1 MLITEF
7 DQVLYEK
14 TIRQEEREEGR
25 REGRQE
31 GENRLRDLVLSL
43 MKEGKMD
50 DMEHA
55 MQDNN
60 FRNQL
65 YQRYNL

>member
-1 MLITEF
+1 MLITEL

-14 TIRQEEREEGR
+14 TIRQEEREE
-25 REGRQE
+25 ERQD

>member
-14 TIRQEEREEGR
+14 TIRQEERE
-25 REGRQE
+25 EGRQE

>member
-14 TIRQEEREEGR
+14 TIRQEGC

-60 FRNQL
+60 YRNQL

>member
-14 TIRQEEREEGR
+14 TIRQEGR